1 MSNIQE
7 TNMYNIKFGTDGW
20 REIIADNYTVENVV
34 RVAHAT
40 AQWLKSASDN
50 HTCTVGY
57 DCRFSGKMFAEN
69 TARVLASHGIKVFL
83 SEGFCSTPMI
93 SLANTKLNTFAG
105 VIITASHNP
114 PAYNGYKIKAHYGG
128 PVIPAEIEKVEALIS
143 YGALPVTE
151 SFEQYVS
158 SGMISY
164 SNFEDM
170 YLEHIEAKFD
180 TAKLKAYAPN
190 FAYDAMF
197 GSGQNVIRRLL
208 PGSTLLHC
216 EYNPGFNGTAPEPIL
231 KNLMEF
237 SELLKSNDKL
247 LCGLATDGDADRIG
261 FFDSKGRF
269 VDSHH
274 LILLTMQY
282 LTKYKGLSGKIVKSF
297 SVSSKIDKLATLLGL
312 ETITTKIGFK
322 YICEYMINDDVLIG
336 AEESGGIAVKGHI
349 PERDGIWMGLLIL
362 EYMAISGKSIEA
374 LIDET
379 YSMIGAFAVERYD
392 LHIEESQKQAI
403 IQNCKNNAYSAF
415 SNYKVEKIENMD
427 GYKFHL
433 GNEEWVM
440 IRPSGTEPVLRVYAE
455 SNTSEKA
462 YKILDACKATIL

>member
-1 MSNIQE
+1 
-7 TNMYNIKFGTDGW
+7 MYTIKFGTDGW
-20 REIIADNYTVENVV
+20 REIIADSYTVENVV

-40 AQWLKSASDN
+40 AIWLKESTSN

-57 DCRFSGKMFAEN
+57 DCRFGGKMFAEN

-83 SEGFCSTPMI
+83 SKGFCSTPMI

-114 PAYNGYKIKAHYGG
+114 PSYNGYKIKANYGG
-128 PVIPAEIEKVEALIS
+128 PVIPSEIEKVEHLIS
-143 YGALPVTE
+143 YTQLPKIDVLE
-151 SFEQYVS
+151 SYINSGLIEYSDFEA
-158 SGMISY
+158 I
-164 SNFEDM
+164 
-170 YLEHIEAKFD
+170 YLTQIEEQFD
-180 TAKLKAYAPN
+180 TKKLKEYAPH
-190 FAYDAMF
+190 FAYDAMY
-197 GSGQNVIRRLL
+197 GAGQNVIKKLL
-208 PGSTLLHC
+208 PEASLLHC
-216 EYNPGFNGTAPEPIL
+216 DFNPGFNGTAPEPIL
-231 KNLMEF
+231 KNLLEF
-237 SELLKSNDKL
+237 SELLKNNNNL

-274 LILLTMQY
+274 LILLLMQY
-282 LTKYKGLSGKIVKSF
+282 LTKHKGLQGKIIKSF
-297 SVSSKIDKLATLLGL
+297 SVSSKIDKLAKILGL

-322 YICEYMINDDVLIG
+322 YICEYMITDDVLIG

-362 EYMAISGKSIEA
+362 EYMALTGKSIET

-379 YSMIGAFAVERYD
+379 YAQIGAFAVERYD
-392 LHIEESQKQAI
+392 LHIEEAQKQAI
-403 IQNCKNNAYSAF
+403 IKNCQENTYSSF
-415 SNYKVEKIENMD
+415 GSYQVERVENMD
-427 GYKFHL
+427 GFKFHL

-455 SNTSEKA
+455 SKDSESA
-462 YKILDACKATIL
+462 YKILDACKTAIL

>member
-1 MSNIQE
+1 
-7 TNMYNIKFGTDGW
+7 MYNIKFGTDGW
-20 REIIADNYTVENVV
+20 REIIADNYTVENVI
-34 RVAHAT
+34 RVANAT
-40 AQWLKSASDN
+40 AIWINGNSENKS
-50 HTCTVGY
+50 CTVGY
-57 DCRFSGKMFAEN
+57 DCRFGGKMFAEN

-83 SEGFCSTPMI
+83 SKGFCSTPMI
-93 SLANTKLNTFAG
+93 SLANTRLNTFAG

-114 PAYNGYKIKAHYGG
+114 PSYNGYKIKANYGG

-143 YGALPVTE
+143 YSELPALQSLE
-151 SFEQYVS
+151 YFIS
-158 SGMISY
+158 SGLIEY
-164 SNFEDM
+164 ADFEAM
-170 YLEHIEAKFD
+170 YLAQIEEKFD
-180 TAKLKAYAPN
+180 TAKLKSYAPH
-190 FAYDAMF
+190 FAYDAMY
-197 GSGQNVIRRLL
+197 GAGQNIIKKLL
-208 PGSTLLHC
+208 PGSSLLHC

-231 KNLMEF
+231 KNLLEF
-237 SELLKSNDKL
+237 SELLKNNDNL

-274 LILLTMQY
+274 LILLLMQY

-297 SVSSKIDKLATLLGL
+297 SVSSKIDKLATLIGL

-362 EYMAISGKSIEA
+362 EYMAVSGKSIET

-379 YSMIGAFAVERYD
+379 YAMIGAFAVERYD
-392 LHIEESQKQAI
+392 LHIEEAQKQAI
-403 IQNCKNNAYSAF
+403 IQNCKNNAYTAF
-415 SNYKVEKIENMD
+415 GTYQVEKTENMD
-427 GYKFHL
+427 GYKYHL

-455 SNTSEKA
+455 SGNSEKA
-462 YKILDACKATIL
+462 YKILDACKATILS

>member
-1 MSNIQE
+1 
-7 TNMYNIKFGTDGW
+7 MYTIKFGTDGW

-40 AQWLKSASDN
+40 AIWLKESTSN

-57 DCRFSGKMFAEN
+57 DCRFGGKMFAEN

-83 SEGFCSTPMI
+83 SKGFCSTPMI

-114 PAYNGYKIKAHYGG
+114 PSYNGYKIKANYGG
-128 PVIPAEIEKVEALIS
+128 PVIPSEIEKVEHLIS
-143 YGALPVTE
+143 YTQLPKIDVLE
-151 SFEQYVS
+151 SYINSGLIEYSDFEA
-158 SGMISY
+158 I
-164 SNFEDM
+164 
-170 YLEHIEAKFD
+170 YLTQIEEKFD
-180 TAKLKAYAPN
+180 TKKLKEYAPH
-190 FAYDAMF
+190 FAYDAMY
-197 GSGQNVIRRLL
+197 GAGQNVIKKLL
-208 PGSTLLHC
+208 PEASLLHC
-216 EYNPGFNGTAPEPIL
+216 DFNPGFNGTAPEPIL
-231 KNLMEF
+231 KNLLEF
-237 SELLKSNDKL
+237 SELLKNNDNL

-274 LILLTMQY
+274 LILLLMQY
-282 LTKYKGLSGKIVKSF
+282 LTKHKGLRGKIIKSF
-297 SVSSKIDKLATLLGL
+297 SVSSKIDKLAKILGL

-322 YICEYMINDDVLIG
+322 YICEYMITDDVLIG

-362 EYMAISGKSIEA
+362 EYMALTGKSIET

-379 YSMIGAFAVERYD
+379 YAQIGAFAVERYD
-392 LHIEESQKQAI
+392 LHIEEAQKQAI
-403 IQNCKNNAYSAF
+403 IKNCQENTYSSF
-415 SNYKVEKIENMD
+415 GSYQVERVENMD
-427 GYKFHL
+427 GFKFHL

-455 SNTSEKA
+455 SKDSESA
-462 YKILDACKATIL
+462 YKILDACKTAIL